1 MDRPLKILHLLSYH
15 LYTGPAEPV
24 LRLARAQ
31 REAGHTVALAFDT
44 LRRGD
49 LAERAAEFGVPLDE
63 RFGLSVKA
71 GAIVNMRDLLALK
84 RLWREGEVDVLHCH
98 RSHDHTL
105 AALART
111 PASPTRLVRTLFS
124 ERSMGPKR
132 SWQLRRAD
140 GLITVARRYRDEL
153 LERGLLDADRILA
166 VEGVV
171 DPHVFRPG
179 KGGDRVRAEA
189 GIAAA
194 APVAGIVARVKPGRG
209 HDLLL
214 DAWAEVQRRLP
225 EARLIIAGRGELH
238 DAVQARAQAA
248 DWGESVA
255 FIGYRTD
262 LPEVYRALDLM
273 VLLAPGNDGTCRAA
287 LEAMAS
293 AKPVLAAR
301 RGVLAEMIEDGRTGR
316 LVAPDD
322 AQALADALVELLG
335 DRDRLAAMG
344 RAARHEATRA
354 NAIDRQADA
363 VEALYRRLLAAGRRP
378 SVD

>member
-1 MDRPLKILHLLSYH
+1 MDRPLEILHLLSHH
-15 LYTGPAEPV
+15 LYTGPADPV

-31 REAGHTVALAFDT
+31 REAGHAVALAFDT
-44 LRRGD
+44 LCRGD
-49 LAERAAEFGVPLDE
+49 LAERAAQFGVPTDE

-84 RLWREGEVDVLHCH
+84 RLWRDAEVDVLHCH

-124 ERSMGPKR
+124 EHSMGPHR
-132 SWQLRRAD
+132 SWQLQRAD

-153 LERGLLDADRILA
+153 LERGVLDADRILA

-189 GIAAA
+189 GIPPA
-194 APVAGIVARVKPGRG
+194 APVAGIVARGQPGCG

-214 DAWAEVQRRLP
+214 DAWTQVHRRLP
-225 EARLIIAGRGELH
+225 EARLIIASRDELS
-238 DAVQARAQAA
+238 DAVQAEGRAAA
-248 DWGESVA
+248 WGESVA
-255 FIGYRTD
+255 FIGDRQD
-262 LPEVYRALDLM
+262 LPEVYRALDLQ
-273 VLLAPGNDGTCRAA
+273 VLLAPGNGATRRAA

-301 RGVLAEMIEDGRTGR
+301 CGALAEIIEDGHSGR
-316 LVAPDD
+316 LVAADD
-322 AQALADALVELLG
+322 AQALAAALVELLG

-354 NAIDRQADA
+354 NAIDRQAEA
-363 VEALYRRLLAAGRRP
+363 IEALYRRLLAAGGRP
-378 SVD
+378 SVA